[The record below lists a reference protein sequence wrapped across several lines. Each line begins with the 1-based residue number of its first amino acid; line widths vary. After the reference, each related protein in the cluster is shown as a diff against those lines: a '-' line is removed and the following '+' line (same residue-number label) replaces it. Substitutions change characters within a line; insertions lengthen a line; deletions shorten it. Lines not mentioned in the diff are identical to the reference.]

1 MPGKEIK
8 GTSKIANYRHGG
20 RAGFSRGGGSA
31 PWLRGRSG
39 PSNIKAPR
47 GSEGFK
53 QTQQYEKK
61 IGRLTVGKKSDIYKP
76 PVKKTPAERRPA
88 WEKAAE
94 KAETIK
100 LNKQLKTAKKV
111 AAGAGATVA
120 GSLVYGK
127 VKQHKKTKK
136 AHEEYMKSRDK

>member
-53 QTQQYEKK
+53 QMQQYEKK
-61 IGRLTVGKKSDIYKP
+61 IGRRRRDDYTDGEPSI
-76 PVKKTPAERRPA
+76 PVPAQTP
-88 WEKAAE
+88 
-94 KAETIK
+94 
-100 LNKQLKTAKKV
+100 
-111 AAGAGATVA
+111 
-120 GSLVYGK
+120 
-127 VKQHKKTKK
+127 
-136 AHEEYMKSRDK
+136 